1 MTSKPKS
8 STADFKPTGP
18 TLDRAG
24 HDEAEFPTMKF
35 VDCTIIGLKIYVKC
49 MRIHFEHSNVTE
61 FAGLS
66 YFYGEESVLEGLL
79 YDSEL
84 RVKERSR
91 MSMDI
96 GDDGNNCSVVSCSR
110 IHTRKGEARVGRNSS
125 QPCTGIG

>member
-1 MTSKPKS
+1 M
-8 STADFKPTGP
+8 
-18 TLDRAG
+18 DRAG

-35 VDCTIIGLKIYVKC
+35 VDCAIIGLKIYNRC
-49 MRIHFEHSNVTE
+49 MRIHFEHANVTE

-96 GDDGNNCSVVSCSR
+96 GDDGNNCSVVSCTR
-110 IHTRKGEARVGRNSS
+110 IHTRKGEARVGRSSS